1 MIITVSSVAINSF
14 NKRVATS
21 QEGTKVTVPEK
32 EKITKG
38 TKISCIPMSFTD
50 KVTGVVVNYIKFIEV
65 I

>member
-1 MIITVSSVAINSF
+1 MIITVVSVSINSF

-21 QEGTKVTVPEK
+21 EEGTKVTVPEK

-38 TKISCIPMSFTD
+38 SKISCIPVSFTD
-50 KVTGVVVNYIKFIEV
+50 KTTGDIINYIKFIEV